1 MKYLILFGVVF
12 LTLLSYC
19 SSEIDDDFE
28 NFMHEELVEAKDP
41 FAISR
46 KEDNENCIPKHH
58 ECTSNR
64 HGCCRGK
71 LFKYKCQC
79 VKMVNAQKEE
89 TERCACITPG
99 LHKAV
104 EFVLQLFK
112 KVIT

>member
-1 MKYLILFGVVF
+1 MKYQILFGLVF

-19 SSEIDDDFE
+19 SSEFE
-28 NFMHEELVEAKDP
+28 EAGLFSDEEMVEADDLNALARKD
-41 FAISR
+41 
-46 KEDNENCIPKHH
+46 DNENCIPKHH
-58 ECTSNR
+58 ECTSDR

-99 LHKAV
+99 LHKAA

-112 KVIT
+112 KMIA